1 MRSFIM
7 SWFHFPSPSVDNI
20 KIKNVWATNVVNNDV
35 TQASQQKGKDS
46 GWWWGGGG
54 VSNTVSQTATNVQQH
69 NDAFNNVNVGTSAK
83 KSNVTIKNVGASNIV
98 NNTLVQ
104 ANDQK
109 GTTWGGWGSVT
120 NGAWQSSTNNQ
131 NYNDAFNNI
140 NVWA

>member
-1 MRSFIM
+1 M
-7 SWFHFPSPSVDNI
+7 SWFHFPLPSVDNI

-35 TQASQQKGKDS
+35 TQASQQKGKDGG

-54 VSNTVSQTATNVQQH
+54 VSNTVSQTASNVQQQ
-69 NDAFNNVNVGTSAK
+69 NDAFNNINVGTHAK

-109 GTTWGGWGSVT
+109 GTNWGWGGVT